1 MEGACPTQQPNAG
14 TTRHKEAQAAMCIR
28 RGCQTPLSEKFLFP
42 RGARYGLTPPR
53 CGANKA
59 LEVFPS
65 AASALALASSA
76 AVRALKYQ
84 DDPDMDA
91 VTPFQHN
98 PSSVQLVSIDCAPR
112 FRAVQCQSIA
122 NFLVSMACG
131 FGLFP

>member
-1 MEGACPTQQPNAG
+1 MPDSTAKCRYNTPQ
-14 TTRHKEAQAAMCIR
+14 R
-28 RGCQTPLSEKFLFP
+28 RTSSNVHPPWLSNPPQREVFVPKRRPLWSH
-42 RGARYGLTPPR
+42 PPR

-65 AASALALASSA
+65 AASALALASNA
-76 AVRALKYQ
+76 AVRALKCQ

>member
-1 MEGACPTQQPNAG
+1 MPDSTAKCRYNTPQRG
-14 TTRHKEAQAAMCIR
+14 TTSDVH
-28 RGCQTPLSEKFLFP
+28 PPWLSNPPQREVLFP

-76 AVRALKYQ
+76 AVRALKCQ

-122 NFLVSMACG
+122 NFLVSIACG